1 LPDYNFEVSCNEF
14 QRKTVSYSDVIDL
27 LVAGNI
33 VAMYQGRSEAGPRAL
48 GNRSILFDPR
58 VKDGKDIVNKVK
70 NREWYRPF
78 AGTILKEFV
87 HEWFDMRG
95 LDESPFMMYAVNAK
109 ENAKELVP
117 AIIHVDGTCRI
128 QTVTQE
134 QNLHYYNL
142 INEFY
147 KRTEVPILF
156 NTSFNLAGD
165 PLVETMDD
173 AFDTLRKTEIKY
185 LYLPERNELLI
196 KIDVEQL
203 I

>member
-1 LPDYNFEVSCNEF
+1 
-14 QRKTVSYSDVIDL
+14 
-27 LVAGNI
+27 
-33 VAMYQGRSEAGPRAL
+33 
-48 GNRSILFDPR
+48 
-58 VKDGKDIVNKVK
+58 
-70 NREWYRPF
+70 
-78 AGTILKEFV
+78 
-87 HEWFDMRG
+87 
-95 LDESPFMMYAVNAK
+95 MYAVNAK

-128 QTVTQE
+128 QTVTQK

-185 LYLPERNELLI
+185 LYLPERNELI
-196 KIDVEQL
+196 FKIDVENN
-203 I
+203 